1 MFKNIFCF
9 FLLIIVWSGC
19 GLSDNDAPV
28 PTYIILENPVFDAQN
43 IPGGNTHK
51 ITDVWVYAD
60 GQLQGIFPLPAKVPV
75 IATGQSSDIVILAGI
90 RKNGVFDSPA
100 FYPFYK
106 SIQKKVVL
114 NPLENIAIPLV
125 FNYTIDSKFELIA
138 DFENTNLL
146 TFDLDNDASTNL
158 SLTSESAAAGSKSG
172 KAELTA
178 STATLEIASTETFQK
193 TSLISGNA
201 YIEMDYKGS
210 AQIGVG
216 LITYDDFNPGGL
228 LNYKVVVVPRDNWN
242 KIYVDV
248 TEELSS
254 TRLKSYKLALGFTV
268 PLGRESAEAWIDN
281 VKLVRY

>member
-1 MFKNIFCF
+1 MFKYIFF
-9 FLLIIVWSGC
+9 FWLVASVWSGC

-28 PTYIILENPVFDAQN
+28 PTYLILENPVFDAQN

-60 GQLQGIFPLPAKVPV
+60 GQLQGIFPLPAKVPL

-106 SIQKKVVL
+106 SIQKTVVL
-114 NPLENIAIPLV
+114 NPLENVSIPLV
-125 FNYTIDSKFELIA
+125 FIYTADSKFELVA
-138 DFENTNLL
+138 DFENANLL

-158 SLTSESAAAGSKSG
+158 TITSETAVAGTKSG
-172 KAELTA
+172 KVELSQSS
-178 STATLEIASTETFQK
+178 STVEIASTETFQK
-193 TSLISGNA
+193 SSLISGSA
-201 YIEMDYKGS
+201 YIELDYKGN
-210 AQIGVG
+210 AEIGVG
-216 LITYDDFNPGGL
+216 LVTYDEFNPGGL
-228 LNYKVVVVPRDNWN
+228 LSYKVVVAPRDNWN

-248 TEELSS
+248 TEELSA

-268 PLGRESAEAWIDN
+268 PTGKESAIAYIDN